1 MPFVRNNGY
10 FQAFHWFHMLVI
22 PWLLIL
28 IIHAPNFWIW
38 ILIPLFCYVLENVLR
53 YRKISSQKFGETY
66 IEESFVLPSKVT
78 HLVIK
83 KPPKFRYSP
92 GDYLFINIPA
102 IAKYEWHPF
111 SISSA
116 PENSDSIWLHIRA
129 CGNWTNKLLTFS
141 QSAKF
146 DESLRSGNR
155 SRQTL
160 QPGSV
165 MRHNAMHMQEEINM
179 QANRSSI
186 NRVNFN
192 MPDDLMN
199 GVKVKLDTITEN
211 SGSAGEVETEAV
223 VETKQVIKSILKN
236 TGSSQLKT
244 IDEPSG
250 DTPALM
256 KAEITVCIDVAFEF
270 FNLGILK

>member
-83 KPPKFRYSP
+83 KPSKFRYSP

-116 PENSDSIWLHIRA
+116 PENSDSIWLHVRA
-129 CGNWTNKLLTFS
+129 CGNWTNKLLAFS

-146 DESLRSGNR
+146 DESLRSANR

-165 MRHNAMHMQEEINM
+165 MRHNAMHMQEEINS
-179 QANRSSI
+179 QPNRTSI
-186 NRVNFN
+186 NRVSFN
-192 MPDDLMN
+192 RADDLVN
-199 GVKVKLDTITEN
+199 GVKVKSVTLTED
-211 SGSAGEVETEAV
+211 SGRGEGVETEAGAKT
-223 VETKQVIKSILKN
+223 EQLIKSILKN
-236 TGSSQLKT
+236 SGSCLLKT
-244 IDEPSG
+244 VDEPSR
-250 DTPALM
+250 DTPG
-256 KAEITVCIDVAFEF
+256 ITVCIINF
-270 FNLGILK
+270 